1 LVVSKTGCSS
11 GDAAGDAGGGTDLDV
26 VAGDVAGA
34 GAGVDGWVE
43 VIGGFTRRRFL
54 GGVSSLSLLL
64 PEYTRCR
71 FLGGDAAG
79 DAGGGTDLDV
89 VAGEVAEKDSAS
101 MLTSSAAAGEP
112 NELSE
117 ATNKISVSASS
128 SSSLNSLSRR
138 P

>member
-1 LVVSKTGCSS
+1 LCGFSVSVYCFRCYNGR
-11 GDAAGDAGGGTDLDV
+11 
-26 VAGDVAGA
+26 
-34 GAGVDGWVE
+34 VDE
-43 VIGGFTRRRFL
+43 IGGFTQSRFT
-54 GGVSSLSLLL
+54 GGMSSLSLLL

-79 DAGGGTDLDV
+79 DAGGGTGLDV
-89 VAGEVAEKDSAS
+89 VAGEVADKDSAS
-101 MLTSSAAAGEP
+101 TLTLSAAAGEP

-117 ATNKISVSASS
+117 ATNKILVSASS